1 MGTVRIL
8 FFASAKETVGLD
20 TLELAIETPIS
31 FDRLQTAVY
40 ERFPNLLPLKPYL
53 RWAAS
58 TFCFYCWLHS
68 KRWGRSCD
76 YSACI
81 RRVSMYL
88 TYEPRHWSYRVGLIL
103 VQWGRLDIH
112 WASSRPHRRPIC
124 DPLDY
129 EAYEPMAERVLGDII
144 QNTKSQYPGISV
156 ALKHRLGRLGLT
168 DVAVIIAVGAPH
180 RSDAFDACRAIIET
194 LKTDVPIFKK
204 EFRGNGS
211 VWVGMG
217 S

>member
-1 MGTVRIL
+1 
-8 FFASAKETVGLD
+8 
-20 TLELAIETPIS
+20 
-31 FDRLQTAVY
+31 
-40 ERFPNLLPLKPYL
+40 
-53 RWAAS
+53 
-58 TFCFYCWLHS
+58 
-68 KRWGRSCD
+68 
-76 YSACI
+76 
-81 RRVSMYL
+81 MYL
-88 TYEPRHWSYRVGLIL
+88 TYEPLDVTGLIES
-103 VQWGRLDIH
+103 VSY
-112 WASSRPHRRPIC
+112 SSNGAVLTFIGQVRDHT
-124 DPLDY
+124 DDQSVTHLDY